1 MRGKNYGICISHVL
15 KVFKISDI
23 ETNITRLKLNLACEL
38 TFSVKRSSK
47 TIGIYV
53 LAERNLA
60 SVYFH

>member
-1 MRGKNYGICISHVL
+1 MRGKNYGICIFHVL
-15 KVFKISDI
+15 EVFKISDI
-23 ETNITRLKLNLACEL
+23 ETKITRLKLNLAYEL
-38 TFSVKRSSK
+38 TFSVKRSRK